1 MTCVWDALRTK
12 IRSDDLRTILGLQA
26 PTPRDLVMALK
37 SRNIATVGVR
47 WQGKS
52 ITTTEMTENMKAI
65 ECHDIN
71 SISNGYDMSVC
82 DPYLLLVCFLF
93 KIRIVHQYLGTK
105 IVYEPPVPPR
115 YELQFANNQGHFW

>member
-12 IRSDDLRTILGLQA
+12 IRSDDLRTILGLHS

-47 WQGKS
+47 WQGKL

-65 ECHDIN
+65 EYHDVN
-71 SISNGYDMSVC
+71 SISDGYDMSVC

-93 KIRIVHQYLGTK
+93 KIRITHEYLSTR
-105 IVYEPPVPPR
+105 IVYDPPASPR